1 LHFST
6 LLRVSALAAAV
17 VIFMTALAT
26 SQIEQFNPPKQYYLA
41 LGESDHGDLV
51 GQRRQSVRRLVC

>member
-1 LHFST
+1 
-6 LLRVSALAAAV
+6 
-17 VIFMTALAT
+17 MTALAT